1 MRIFTNNHTSRD
13 GKETL
18 LLECVRTVLFLMYF
32 LISLYFTF
40 DRDDFFFWITV
51 GGSIVYALT
60 ILGTFCFRNM
70 HKKTL

>member
-1 MRIFTNNHTSRD
+1 M
-13 GKETL
+13 
-18 LLECVRTVLFLMYF
+18 ECVRTILFLMYF